1 LWQSGQ
7 EEHTSTTW
15 PTNTWVTI
23 EQCIHVNGKASK
35 AANGINGSMKSFG
48 NSTNQGSKAAAR
60 LANFFGCIDL
70 LQAYAATPDGKECGE
85 AALMRDW
92 YREEPGLVQDVS
104 DIF

>member
-1 LWQSGQ
+1 MWQSGQ

-23 EQCIHVNGKASK
+23 EQCIHVTGKAGK
-35 AANGINGSMKSFG
+35 AANGIN
-48 NSTNQGSKAAAR
+48 STKQGSKAAAR

-70 LQAYAATPDGKECGE
+70 LQAYAATPDGKEGGE
-85 AALMRDW
+85 AALVRDW

>member
-1 LWQSGQ
+1 
-7 EEHTSTTW
+7 
-15 PTNTWVTI
+15 
-23 EQCIHVNGKASK
+23 
-35 AANGINGSMKSFG
+35 MKSFG

-92 YREEPGLVQDVS
+92 YREEPGLCRMFQTFS
-104 DIF
+104 DGLSFSICLNVCNMPPGFLG